1 MKPVELGVT
10 GYDPSVVTQPA
21 EQLRYALWLDWS
33 TRVGL
38 AVLVLVFLA
47 YGVGLTTPHVPHS
60 RLPEVWN
67 LPVSEFL
74 VATGLPTGWGWLAH
88 AHRGDIANLI
98 GIGMLTGSSLLALL
112 AMLPLYA
119 RRGDRLYVGLGLAQI
134 AVLLLAASGVLTA
147 GH

>member
-10 GYDPSVVTQPA
+10 GYDPHVVTQPA
-21 EQLRYALWLDWS
+21 EQLRYAHWLDWGS
-33 TRVGL
+33 RVGL
-38 AVLVLVFLA
+38 LVLVLVFLA
-47 YGVGLTTPHVPHS
+47 YGLGLTEPHVPHS

-98 GIGMLTGSSLLALL
+98 GIALLTGSSLLALL
-112 AMLPLYA
+112 VMLPLYA
-119 RRGDRLYVGLGLAQI
+119 RRGDGVYVGLGLAQI